1 MKSQRRQ
8 KKCFVPLALTWSHC
22 GALYR
27 VTAWPEARFECLYGE
42 DWIETSPTED
52 ALASAAMECDARA
65 WAGYLEFVPAG
76 VREVIERFGV
86 GRMEALQVVAR
97 CPELVSE
104 VAETPALSAFVAAH
118 AALRGTGG
126 ACWAE
131 INAVHERNG
140 LFGVLEWLG
149 LPASRQTLGIL
160 QSIVEPDVPK
170 RLLEPLRNLLWEP
183 TAIFALQ
190 RMPAITDRDL
200 ARACHALAA

>member
-27 VTAWPEARFECLYGE
+27 VTAWPDVRFECLYGE

-52 ALASAAMECDARA
+52 ALASAAVECDARA

-86 GRMEALQVVAR
+86 ARMEALQVIAR
-97 CPELVSE
+97 CPELVNE
-104 VAETPALSAFVAAH
+104 VAETPALAAFVAAH

-126 ACWAE
+126 ACWTE
-131 INAVHERNG
+131 INAVHERSGIFG
-140 LFGVLEWLG
+140 LLEWLG
-149 LPASRQTLGIL
+149 LPASRQTLNIL
-160 QSIVEPDVPK
+160 QSLVQPDVPK

-190 RMPAITDRDL
+190 RMPAISDRDL
-200 ARACHALAA
+200 ARTCHALAA